1 MKKAAIY
8 CRVST
13 EDQEREGTSLD
24 SQREACL
31 KKAVELGCEVPEN
44 FVVIET
50 YSGLSLDRPKLE
62 ELRQWVRDKEIDAI
76 VAYTLDRLSRDP
88 VHLVILQQELEKA
101 EVELQ
106 LVTETL
112 DSSDLGKLITYIKGY
127 AAKLEAEK
135 IKERTMR
142 GIRQRVKS
150 GRLPGGRKARLFGYT
165 YMPGKGMGEGIRYV
179 NTEEA
184 RWVQEIYRWFVEE
197 GLTLNGIVYR
207 LRSLGVPSPSGNSDW
222 CKAAIHKILSR
233 VAYTGKT
240 YAFTQIRKGKR
251 VIPRPPEEWTEIPN
265 ATPHIISEELFN
277 QAQLRLKRN
286 KELSSRN
293 SKTQFLLSGYVFCQ
307 YCGRRYYGGST
318 TNTKGRDT
326 YYYRYYRC
334 PKNFRIVSPI
344 TCNNKGWDANVL
356 EELVWQRIEE
366 LLTKPKIIEAGLEA
380 KQKDLNRLDTA
391 SEERETILLQLRHL
405 EKEKD
410 RIWKAFELTGDEAK
424 FATEIK
430 GIMGSV
436 EELEYRKSE
445 LERRIE
451 ASQHGEVDI
460 QGVRRFC
467 ELAKENLS
475 NFSFEEKRLAL
486 EALRIRVLVNGATI
500 TVEGAIP
507 IPDRDIASTVV
518 W

>member
-1 MKKAAIY
+1 MVKAKELAY
-8 CRVST
+8 ETS
-13 EDQEREGTSLD
+13 QEYT
-24 SQREACL
+24 
-31 KKAVELGCEVPEN
+31 
-44 FVVIET
+44 FIET
-50 YSGLSLDRPKLE
+50 YSGLSFERPKLN
-62 ELRQWVRDKEIDAI
+62 ELRQSVREKEVDAI
-76 VAYTLDRLSRDP
+76 IAYTLDRLSRDP
-88 VHLVILQQELEKA
+88 VHLVILQEELEKA
-101 EVELQ
+101 GIQLI

-112 DSSDLGKLITYIKGY
+112 DGSDMGKLITYIKGY

-135 IKERTMR
+135 IRERTMR
-142 GIRQRVKS
+142 GIRERVKA
-150 GRLPGGRKARLFGYT
+150 GRLPGGRKARLFGYS
-165 YMPGKGMGEGIRYV
+165 YMPGKEVGEGIRYV

-184 RWVQEIYRWFVEE
+184 RWVQEIYRWFVNDS
-197 GLTLNGIVYR
+197 LTLNGIVYK
-207 LRSLGVPSPSGNSDW
+207 LRSLGVPSPSGNGNW
-222 CKAAIHKILSR
+222 CKAAIHKTLTR

-240 YAFTQIRKGKR
+240 YAFTQLRKGKR
-251 VIPRPPEEWTEIPN
+251 VIPRPREEWVEIPN
-265 ATPHIISEELFN
+265 ATPPIISEELFN
-277 QAQLRLKRN
+277 QAQLRLRRN

-318 TNTKGRDT
+318 TNIKGSDI
-326 YYYRYYRC
+326 YFYRYYRC
-334 PKNFRIVSPI
+334 PKNFKIISPI
-344 TCNNKGWDANVL
+344 TCNNQGWDANLL
-356 EELVWQRIEE
+356 EKLVWKRIEE
-366 LLTKPKIIEAGLEA
+366 LLTKPEIIEAWLEA
-380 KQKDLNRLDTA
+380 KQSELNKPDTT

-410 RIWKAFELTGDEAK
+410 RIWKAFEITGDEAK

-451 ASQHGEVDI
+451 ASQHEEVDI

-475 NFSFEEKRLAL
+475 SFSFEEKRLAL
-486 EALRIRVLVNGATI
+486 EALRIRVLVNGTTI

-507 IPDRDIASTVV
+507 IPDRDIASTIV